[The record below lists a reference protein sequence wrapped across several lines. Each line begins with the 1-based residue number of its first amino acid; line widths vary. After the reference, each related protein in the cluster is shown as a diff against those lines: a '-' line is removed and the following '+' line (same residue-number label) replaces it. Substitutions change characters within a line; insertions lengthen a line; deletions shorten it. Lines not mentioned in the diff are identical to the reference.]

1 MNKPVVGVDIGGSH
15 ISCALY
21 DIADQAFTSAKRFRR
36 SIDSQDAGPR
46 ILDRWAEVIGEAI
59 NDAGGNGIAG
69 IGFAMPGPF
78 DYPNGISLIRGV
90 NKFEGLYG
98 LNIGKEIRR
107 RLALPEALPV
117 RFLNDAACF
126 AIGESFRE
134 PARNYERLLAITLGT
149 GFGTTFIDKH
159 LPVAG
164 QDGVPAD
171 GFLYH
176 IPYGESIA
184 DDHFSTR
191 WFRKEYLARKGQVP
205 EGVKELA
212 ELAPTDAVA
221 AGVFKDF
228 GKNLGAFL
236 APWLR
241 NFRAGALVM
250 GGNIAAAHSLFL
262 DELKRELEKDS
273 LNVSVLISL
282 QQEDAA
288 LAGSASLCD
297 NALYSRLISKNL

>member
-1 MNKPVVGVDIGGSH
+1 MSKPVIGADIGGSH

-21 DIADQAFTSAKRFRR
+21 DTEKKAFVGAGRFRR
-36 SIDSQDAGPR
+36 AVDSGEEGHR
-46 ILDRWAEVIGEAI
+46 ILDRWAEVLGEAM
-59 NDAGGNGIAG
+59 DAAGGEGIAG

-98 LNIGKEIRR
+98 MDVGREIRK
-107 RLALPEALPV
+107 RLNLAEDLPV
-117 RFLNDAACF
+117 RFLNDATCF

-134 PARNYERLLAITLGT
+134 PALRHERLLAITLGT
-149 GFGTTFIDKH
+149 GFGTTFIDRH

-164 QDGVPAD
+164 RDGVPAD

-176 IPYGESIA
+176 IPYGDGIA

-191 WFRKEYLARKGQVP
+191 WFRKEYLESQGQIV

-212 ELAPTDAVA
+212 ERAATDAA
-221 AGVFKDF
+221 AAAVFQKF
-228 GKNLGAFL
+228 GRKLGAFL

-241 NFRAGALVM
+241 DFRAEALVT
-250 GGNIAAAHSLFL
+250 GGNISGAHALFL
-262 DELKRELEKDS
+262 PWLKQELEREGLDVGVY
-273 LNVSVLISL
+273 VSF

-288 LAGSASLCD
+288 LTGSASLCD
-297 NALYSRLISKNL
+297 DALYSKLISKNL